1 MFMLDRLQEEMKK
14 SLKAKDTDRLNV
26 VRMLISEIKNESF
39 KSGIQK
45 TAEEVV
51 TAYRKRLS
59 KAKEEFIDQ
68 KEFVEKIEKE
78 LKVVDEFLPKQ
89 MSKEEILEFLK
100 TFPEEKTMRN
110 VMLVLKGKVDGK
122 LVKDILENK

>member
-1 MFMLDRLQEEMKK
+1 MLDRLQEEMKK
-14 SLKAKDTDRLNV
+14 ALKVKDTDRLNV

-59 KAKEEFIDQ
+59 KAKEEFIDR

-110 VMLVLKGKVDGK
+110 VMLILKGKVDGK
-122 LVKDILENK
+122 LVKDILEK